1 MQTELGEVRVL
12 DAHAHFFSFRF
23 FQVLVDALRDRLP
36 ADDPYASLGTRL
48 GWELPSPDAAGL
60 GDRWL
65 VEMQRWGIEQMALI
79 ASIPGD
85 EEGIAAA
92 AKTHP
97 ARIIPFAMFDPTK
110 PEPDVRAR
118 RALGQHGIRG
128 LCLFPAMH
136 HFHAWEER
144 CFPVYQE
151 AERTGAIVF
160 VHVGH
165 LKVAVRDVLGLPSTF
180 DLRFANP
187 LDLVRPAKEFPKVPF
202 IIPHFGCGLFR
213 EALMLGDLCP
223 NVHMDTSSSNAWM
236 RFMPYP
242 LDLRAVFD
250 KALQV
255 YTPKRIL
262 FGTDSGAFPRGWRK
276 DVFDE
281 QWQVVRELTLPQ
293 ELVELIFGGNLAR
306 LLRTA

>member
-1 MQTELGEVRVL
+1 MKTELGELRVL

-23 FQVLVDALRDRLP
+23 FQALVDAMRDQLP
-36 ADDPYASLGTRL
+36 AGDRYAGLGTRL
-48 GWELPSPDAAGL
+48 GWELPSVDGAKL

-65 VEMQRWGIEQMALI
+65 VEMQRWGIEQMALM

-85 EEGIAAA
+85 EEAIAAA

-110 PEPDVRAR
+110 PEPDARAR
-118 RALGQHGIRG
+118 RALTQLGIRG

-136 HFHAWEER
+136 AYHAGDER

-151 AERTGAIVF
+151 AERAGALVF
-160 VHVGH
+160 VHVGQ
-165 LKVAVRDVLGLPSTF
+165 LKVGVRDLLGLPSKF
-180 DLRFANP
+180 DLRFSNP

-202 IIPHFGCGLFR
+202 LIPHFGSGLFR
-213 EALMLGDLCP
+213 EALMLGDACP
-223 NVHMDTSSSNAWM
+223 NVYMDTSSSNAWM
-236 RFMPYP
+236 KLMPYP
-242 LDLRAVFD
+242 LDLRSVFD

-262 FGTDSGAFPRGWRK
+262 FGSDSGFFPRGWRK
-276 DVFDE
+276 DIFDE
-281 QWQVVRELTLPQ
+281 QWQALRALKLPQ

-306 LLRTA
+306 LLGLG